1 MSYIGNQPTQV
12 AFLTDSFSGDGTTTA
27 FSLSASPANPASII
41 VVVHGLTQDPT
52 TYSISGNTLN
62 FSGAPPAGTG
72 NISVRY
78 MGIPASGVTTTAYR
92 TLTEFTAT
100 AGQTTFTP
108 PSYTVGFISVFKN
121 GVRLGS
127 ADFTATNG
135 TSVVLVSAA
144 SAGDLI
150 ATESFYVSSIL
161 NAIPNTAGAVQQT
174 NLAQLT
180 ALPLSGGNSL
190 TLPSSSMTIFTP
202 EVDQWYLTTSTSAFT
217 TEVDLTSN
225 LSRLTKT
232 GTGMTQSSGVFTFPS
247 TGYWLVSGQT
257 RFQASGAAVVY
268 AYCRYNYSAD
278 SGSTWGSGPT
288 PIVNM
293 YNSASYAECFATHL
307 LQVTNASTYRYKFS
321 IGANN
326 NSVLNGSTGELQTMF
341 TFHKVAPL

>member
-1 MSYIGNQPTQV
+1 VSYIGNQPTQV

-150 ATESFYVSSIL
+150 ATESFYVSSVL
-161 NAIPNTAGAVQQT
+161 NAIPNTANAVNQLLIADGAISQSKLAT
-174 NLAQLT
+174 NVASNGP
-180 ALPLSGGNSL
+180 AFHAYA
-190 TLPSSSMTIFTP
+190 SSTTSVSAGVGTKVTFDSESFDTNNNFASSRFTP
-202 EVDQWYLTTSTSAFT
+202 TVAGYYMCVAQVQFGSTAYNIQLQFVKNGS
-217 TEVDLTSN
+217 VWMYGPYPN
-225 LSRLTKT
+225 V
-232 GTGMTQSSGVFTFPS
+232 G
-247 TGYWLVSGQT
+247 SGQNSYN
-257 RFQASGAAVVY
+257 QMSGLVY
-268 AYCRYNYSAD
+268 
-278 SGSTWGSGPT
+278 
-288 PIVNM
+288 
-293 YNSASYAECFATHL
+293 
-307 LQVTNASTYRYKFS
+307 
-321 IGANN
+321 
-326 NSVLNGSTGELQTMF
+326 LNGSTDYLEIYVYQASGSTATVSANGIGYTYFQGFL
-341 TFHKVAPL
+341 ARSA